1 MKAAFIL
8 CALAFAGSA
17 AAQSDDNYREDR
29 RDERRDE
36 PRDDIQL
43 VCYGGAEKPSTEYR
57 SGYEWDARQHKYVPK
72 QSVEIGKSDFQATL
86 NVSIH
91 GGRGDIQLHRS
102 LIPPLHGDNNS
113 GWWPIDE
120 LIVGHDEIRGKF
132 RLNGLNQPRL
142 SISRMNGA
150 ITIDGMIKFSGRC
163 DADQGHR
170 RF

>member
-17 AAQSDDNYREDR
+17 DAQSDDHYREDR
-29 RDERRDE
+29 R
-36 PRDDIQL
+36 
-43 VCYGGAEKPSTEYR
+43 
-57 SGYEWDARQHKYVPK
+57 
-72 QSVEIGKSDFQATL
+72 
-86 NVSIH
+86 
-91 GGRGDIQLHRS
+91 
-102 LIPPLHGDNNS
+102 
-113 GWWPIDE
+113 DE